1 MRKAVFNVR
10 YNLAQVTRRFKALR
24 EDRSRIMNRAGAKV
38 VEKLAAYIF
47 RRSVSRHKTAKR
59 FGAEPTG
66 ILEFISGGTGLA
78 ASRGGGKIYKRTVKG
93 VYSIFIS
100 GVPFIQKAFRPLHI
114 VPQNASALTIPLH
127 RDAFR
132 TRALDVRAKG
142 YETFIKTGKSGKGI
156 IYGKKEGNK
165 RAVPLYL
172 LVKSVKIPRDAQLLP
187 QARLMDVWTLNAIKE
202 ELSK

>member
-1 MRKAVFNVR
+1 MRKPVFNVR

-47 RRSVSRHKTAKR
+47 RRSASRHKTAKR

-100 GVPFIQKAFRPLHI
+100 GVPFIQKAFRDLH
-114 VPQNASALTIPLH
+114 VTPKRARYLTIPLSGYSARIPA
-127 RDAFR
+127 RDMKARGWKTFR
-132 TRALDVRAKG
+132 PKGHDVIMGYREKG
-142 YETFIKTGKSGKGI
+142 EKPI
-156 IYGKKEGNK
+156 
-165 RAVPLYL
+165 PLYAL
-172 LVKSVKIPRDAQLLP
+172 KKSVRIPRDARLLP
-187 QARLMDVWTLNAIKE
+187 PAHLMDTWTRNAIKE
-202 ELSK
+202 ELQK

>member
-1 MRKAVFNVR
+1 MRQAVFNVR
-10 YNLAQVTRRFKALR
+10 YNLAEVTRRFKALR

-47 RRSVSRHKTAKR
+47 RRSASRHKTAKK
-59 FGAEPTG
+59 FGIEPTG
-66 ILEFISGGTGLA
+66 ILEFVSGGTGLA

-114 VPQNASALTIPLH
+114 TPKKASALTIPLH
-127 RDAFR
+127 RDAAR
-132 TRALDVRAKG
+132 TPAREIGGKG
-142 YETFIKTGKSGKGI
+142 WHTFIRNGRDGKGI
-156 IYGKKEGNK
+156 IYGRKGGQV
-165 RAVPLYL
+165 RAVPLFL
-172 LVKSVKIPRDAQLLP
+172 LVKSAKIPRDAQLLP
-187 QARLMDVWTLNAIKE
+187 QSRLMDLWTQKAIKE